1 MTSGKTISEN
11 IKKIRAKLDLTQDD
25 LAKKADVNI
34 QCLPKSKVVLLISQ
48 AFKLWRRLPKRWAFQ
63 LRSYS
68 NNPMAKTIKI
78 FLIDGEPNGLKTAEL
93 SNWVSQAIVIP
104 RNKLKEIKQRPECNK
119 PAVYFLIGKGSED
132 ALLPTVYIGE
142 AENLW
147 NRLSTHDSSK
157 DFWQTAVA
165 FVSKDNNLTKA
176 HVRYLESRC
185 LTIAT
190 QAKRFNLENGTVSA
204 LPSFSE
210 ADIAEMEEFLENLKL
225 LLSAIGYPILQEVI
239 SKEQKNV
246 SDPLFNCKGKGAL
259 ATGSMT
265 NDGFVVYKDSTVTA
279 DFSKAVIDRN

>member
-1 MTSGKTISEN
+1 
-11 IKKIRAKLDLTQDD
+11 
-25 LAKKADVNI
+25 
-34 QCLPKSKVVLLISQ
+34 
-48 AFKLWRRLPKRWAFQ
+48 
-63 LRSYS
+63 
-68 NNPMAKTIKI
+68 MAKTIKI

-93 SNWVSQAIVIP
+93 SNWVGQAIVIP

-165 FVSKDNNLTKA
+165 FVSKDTNLTKA

-225 LLSAIGYPILQEVI
+225 LLSALGYPILQEVI

-259 ATGSMT
+259 ATGRMT
-265 NDGFVVYKDSTVTA
+265 NDGFVVYKDSTGTA
-279 DFSKAVIDRN
+279 DISKAVIDRNQKVIEKLLANNYLEKRSDSLYTFVKDYVFNSPSAASDIVLGNSTSGWKKWKTESGKTLEEVYKK